1 MAKGSWV
8 ELKYKLVKCPRC
20 GQLFVTS
27 TTKEVECRYCRRR
40 FKARDHAVAASD
52 DLDALR
58 EHKARLVMARD
69 GLVYEGLEARF
80 CKFKLK

>member
-1 MAKGSWV
+1 M
-8 ELKYKLVKCPRC
+8 KCPRC

-58 EHKARLVMARD
+58 ERKARLLMARD
-69 GLVYEGLEARF
+69 GLAEEGLETRF
-80 CKFKLK
+80 CKFKVK